1 MCTPRPRSPA
11 AGAWFAPFP
20 PGASEA
26 ERPITVSPRPGSRS
40 TTTSTSSFRLPTT
53 VTDTGTSGTANSRA
67 SAVPDPT
74 LLRSGLRHCRVHP
87 VRASRTLQR
96 NDPAQYD
103 ELVDEWWRP
112 SGEFAA
118 LHWSAAS
125 RAEHSPPAP
134 GPGAVL
140 VDLACGGGL
149 MAPHVARLGYR
160 HVGVDL
166 GVPGLRLAR
175 DHGVLPVRGSVL
187 AVPLAD
193 GCADVVVAGEILEHV
208 EDDVGV
214 LAECARLL
222 RPGGTLVLDGL
233 ASGRLS
239 RLVAVRLAEKVPGG
253 PPPGIHDPRLF
264 VDRERLLAAADRMG
278 LDLELVGLRP
288 SVREAIAWKFGRRK
302 LVRMKPIRSSAVIF
316 AGYGR
321 KR

>member
-1 MCTPRPRSPA
+1 
-11 AGAWFAPFP
+11 
-20 PGASEA
+20 
-26 ERPITVSPRPGSRS
+26 
-40 TTTSTSSFRLPTT
+40 
-53 VTDTGTSGTANSRA
+53 
-67 SAVPDPT
+67 
-74 LLRSGLRHCRVHP
+74 

-118 LHWSAAS
+118 LHWIAAS
-125 RAEHSPPAP
+125 RAEHIPPAP
-134 GPGAVL
+134 GRGAVL

-222 RPGGTLVLDGL
+222 RPGGTLVIDAL
-233 ASGRLS
+233 AATRLS
-239 RLVAVRLAEKVPGG
+239 ALINVTLLERMPGG
-253 PPPGIHDPRLF
+253 APPGLHDPALF
-264 VDRERLLAAADRMG
+264 VDRARLLTAADRLG

-288 SVREAIAWKFGRRK
+288 SLRHTIAWRLGRRET
-302 LVRMKPIRSSAVIF
+302 VRMKPVFTTAVLF